1 MRHFDTA
8 ATRAGLPYDALVP
21 ALRRMFADGCEVPL
35 RHTHALADAGGQPLG
50 TLLLMPAWRPG
61 GRLGIKTVNVFPGN
75 ATQGLPALHA
85 VYTLF
90 DGHTGVPLAQMDGSE
105 ITTRRTVAASA
116 LAATYLARE
125 DVQELL
131 LVGAGRLARQV
142 PAALRSVRPALRRVR
157 VWNHRP
163 EGAAQLVQALA
174 AEPALEGLQVA
185 VATDLEAAVRRAD
198 VVSCV
203 TLSTAAL
210 VQGGWLRPGSHLD
223 LVGGF
228 TPTMRECDGEAL
240 RRARVWVDTPEA
252 LAKAGDI
259 LQAVA
264 EGAFDPAALQGTLA
278 DLCRGA
284 AGRRAADEIT
294 LFKSVGT
301 ALEDLAAAELVHDR
315 G

>member
-21 ALRRMFADGCEVPL
+21 ALRRMFAGGCEVPL
-35 RHTHALADAGGQPLG
+35 RHTHALADADGHTVG

-75 ATQGLPALHA
+75 ALQGLPALHA

-90 DGHTGVPLAQMDGSE
+90 DGSTGVPLAQMDGSE

-116 LAATYLARE
+116 LAASYLARE
-125 DVQELL
+125 DARELL
-131 LVGAGRLARQV
+131 LVGAGRLAHQV
-142 PAALRSVRPALRRVR
+142 PAALRSVRPGLRRVR

-163 EGAAQLVQALA
+163 EGAALLVRALA
-174 AEPALEGLQVA
+174 TEPALEGLQIT
-185 VATDLEAAVRRAD
+185 VATGLEAAVRQAD
-198 VVSCV
+198 MVSCV

-210 VQGGWLRPGSHLD
+210 VQGRWLRPGSHLD

-228 TPTMRECDGEAL
+228 TPAMRECDGEAL
-240 RRARVWVDTPEA
+240 RRARVWVDTSEA
-252 LAKAGDI
+252 MAKAGDI

-264 EGAFDPAALQGTLA
+264 EGLFDPAALQGTLA

-284 AGRRAADEIT
+284 AGRAGPDEIT

-301 ALEDLAAAELVHDR
+301 ALEDLAAAELVFDR